1 MLSTDDVKDI
11 EQSFQVLDDSKVG
24 TIDMDRFYTLWLGLG
39 FDPSISKDEL
49 AALHV
54 PKDRQDVIT
63 LDDVLTITSRYS
75 RDRSSE
81 MAYSF
86 RLLDRDGKES
96 ITASD
101 LVILAKEMGESLLNE
116 EAQAMLGDKDS
127 WTLDDLKA
135 VLS

>member
-1 MLSTDDVKDI
+1 L
-11 EQSFQVLDDSKVG
+11 
-24 TIDMDRFYTLWLGLG
+24 
-39 FDPSISKDEL
+39 
-49 AALHV
+49 
-54 PKDRQDVIT
+54 
-63 LDDVLTITSRYS
+63 
-75 RDRSSE
+75 
-81 MAYSF
+81 AYSF

-101 LVILAKEMGESLLNE
+101 LVILAKEMGESLLKE